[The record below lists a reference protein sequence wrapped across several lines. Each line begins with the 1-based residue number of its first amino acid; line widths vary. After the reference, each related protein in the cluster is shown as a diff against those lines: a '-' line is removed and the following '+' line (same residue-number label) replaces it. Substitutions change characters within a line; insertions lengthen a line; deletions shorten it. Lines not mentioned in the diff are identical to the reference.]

1 MNGIEFLLD
10 TNFILGMLKSMP
22 QVLEAISARKVQV
35 SQCSYSVISRI
46 ELLGFPRIEDEEKLL
61 IGEKLQRLAKI
72 ELDLRIEEAVISI
85 RQVRKLKLPDAII
98 LGTALVNRLEL
109 LTLDKALD
117 AAWRD
122 LAKP

>member
-1 MNGIEFLLD
+1 M
-10 TNFILGMLKSMP
+10 LG
-22 QVLEAISARKVQV
+22 E
-35 SQCSYSVISRI
+35 
-46 ELLGFPRIEDEEKLL
+46 
-61 IGEKLQRLAKI
+61 I